1 MRIGFLFLIL
11 SFCVIKITIA
21 NDKGV
26 YAEQKD
32 LKTEWK
38 YFDGKKYVYVEDNE
52 EGHNT
57 IYLQINPL
65 TTPRHYL
72 IIQSE
77 QLLNIF
83 INGQLLSSQVAQ
95 KTISLDSLSS
105 RLSGKSFLVAIH
117 AQEPLSFRGLKT
129 SLSLKAALQQSE
141 SEATPIEL
149 RAPTSFR
156 DFVIVVLITLFVYWV
171 ISIRVSP
178 RLFADYFSVSKLFF
192 GRETEDY
199 QYFRITSATILF
211 YGFSCLTLSLFFFII
226 NHFYNIP
233 VISGITEVD
242 SFLYLITQWLLLSIV
257 LFGVLLIKIIILFVL
272 ANIFD
277 IREIAGF
284 QFFNFMR
291 LLLIVLVL
299 LAVTISSYYLLHGLE
314 SSVYQIFYKILGWVM
329 LFWIVMIFFKLVSRV
344 PFSPIHLFLYICATE
359 IIPFLVTV
367 KILYK

>member
-1 MRIGFLFLIL
+1 MRLGFLFLL
-11 SFCVIKITIA
+11 FCFCVTHA
-21 NDKGV
+21 VRGNDPHTFIVK
-26 YAEQKD
+26 KD
-32 LKTEWK
+32 LKAEWK
-38 YFDGKKYVYVEDNE
+38 IFDGKKYTSFIENGERY
-52 EGHNT
+52 NT
-57 IYLQINPL
+57 IYIQIDPIA
-65 TTPRHYL
+65 TPHHYFV
-72 IIQSE
+72 IESE
-77 QLLNIF
+77 QLLDVF
-83 INGQLLSSQVAQ
+83 IDGQLASSQVV
-95 KTISLDSLSS
+95 KENISLDSLSKL
-105 RLSGKSFLVAIH
+105 LSGKPFQVAIH
-117 AQEPLSFRGLKT
+117 SQKPISLLKLKT
-129 SLSLKAALQQSE
+129 SLSIKDNLQQGSH
-141 SEATPIEL
+141 SDNSLEL

-156 DFVIVVLITLFVYWV
+156 DFVIIVLIVLFIYWV

-211 YGFSCLTLSLFFFII
+211 YGFSCLALSLIFFITD
-226 NHFYNIP
+226 HFYDIP
-233 VISGITEVD
+233 VISGINETR
-242 SFLYLITQWLLLSIV
+242 SFLYYIGQWLFLSVV
-257 LFGVLLIKIIILFVL
+257 LFCVLLIKIIILFLL

-299 LAVTISSYYLLHGLE
+299 LTVTISSYYLLHGLE
-314 SSVYQIFYKILGWVM
+314 PSVYRIFYKILGWVM